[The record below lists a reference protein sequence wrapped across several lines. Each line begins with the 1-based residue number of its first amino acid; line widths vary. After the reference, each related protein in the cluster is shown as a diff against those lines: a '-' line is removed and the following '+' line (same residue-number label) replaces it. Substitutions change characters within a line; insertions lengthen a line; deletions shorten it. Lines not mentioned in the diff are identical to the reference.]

1 MRVSQEDERER
12 EEVRRRLWRLIKIE
26 GAVCERTKVQ
36 AREAL
41 SSGNMEAALKIIEQA
56 ELQVDRMK
64 ASPAHPFTRTP
75 TVGSLG
81 SDATVGTDAQ
91 VQTAFVSPPRSPL
104 RPSTA
109 RMCQDSHVSA
119 TRGRPATAHACL
131 QQNVQSR
138 RKNFSSTLSASYSI
152 GEGNKSLDMNADALE
167 NEACKTSSSDD
178 NEAIVSEGYKV
189 LESAPLAEEDKVK
202 HRVKNEKQKE
212 MERWLRLADAGEE
225 ADKVFFERIDLQ
237 YSRLAELPEWFLV
250 PELRVRVVSLRKN
263 TIPSISDSFCTQL
276 PFLEEVDLGYN
287 MLSSLPQTFGSLRNL
302 KKLFL
307 NENRLRGLPFS
318 LGSLSK
324 LQVLNIEKNSITR
337 LPCSL
342 LSVGATLTNLL
353 TRGNPP
359 FIQPPQ
365 KLIDNESLFGI
376 REHLAAVFIA
386 GKVLSN
392 HF

>member
-1 MRVSQEDERER
+1 M
-12 EEVRRRLWRLIKIE
+12 
-26 GAVCERTKVQ
+26 Q

-41 SSGNMEAALKIIEQA
+41 SSGNMEAALKIIDEA
-56 ELQVDRMK
+56 EMQVDRMK
-64 ASPAHPFTRTP
+64 ASPAHPFARTP
-75 TVGSLG
+75 TVGSMG
-81 SDATVGTDAQ
+81 SDASFGTDSQ
-91 VQTAFVSPPRSPL
+91 VETAHVSSPRSLL

-109 RMCQDSHVSA
+109 RLCQDSHVSSSGA
-119 TRGRPATAHACL
+119 ARARPATARPCL
-131 QQNVQSR
+131 QQNVQFGKGWHRQRIQHSPQH
-138 RKNFSSTLSASYSI
+138 KNVSSTLPGSCSS
-152 GEGNKSLDMNADALE
+152 GEGNKSPDSDADAIE
-167 NEACKTSSSDD
+167 GGACNPSSSDD
-178 NEAIVSEGYKV
+178 IEAIAPEGCKAS
-189 LESAPLAEEDKVK
+189 ESAPLAEQEKVK
-202 HRVKNEKQKE
+202 HRVKTEKQKE
-212 MERWLRLADAGEE
+212 MERWIRLADTGEGADE
-225 ADKVFFERIDLQ
+225 ASFERIDLQ

-263 TIPSISDSFCTQL
+263 TIPSIPDSFCTQL
-276 PFLEEVDLGYN
+276 PFLEEVDLGHN

-324 LQVLNIEKNSITR
+324 LHVLNIEKNSITR

-342 LSVGATLTNLL
+342 LSVGDTLTTLL

-365 KLIDNESLFGI
+365 NLIDEESLAGV

-386 GKVLSN
+386 GEVL
-392 HF
+392 FRTD